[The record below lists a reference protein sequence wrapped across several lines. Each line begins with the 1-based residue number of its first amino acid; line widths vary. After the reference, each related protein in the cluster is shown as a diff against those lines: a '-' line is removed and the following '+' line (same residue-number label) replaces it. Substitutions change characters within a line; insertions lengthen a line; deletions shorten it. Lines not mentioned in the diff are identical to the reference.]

1 MLRSISDISKVFQT
15 SGSNPVKVLCED
27 LNEYVCKYSRH
38 TPASSL
44 FNEYLAA
51 VFLKIWDL
59 KVPDFSLVNIQ
70 QQHITNEFIGNTIQP
85 QFFDT
90 PVFGSQYIEHA
101 KEIDSSIS
109 AIENDK
115 KIIKKISNKQDLLSI
130 ALFDLWM
137 GNEDRSHN
145 NYNLLLRS
153 DPDLVFMPIDH
164 ERCFNGNTVSTT
176 RGFVVLTE
184 DETLLNTELAVLV
197 FKNYK
202 GLPNLV
208 DEIAA
213 KYYLWVADCEKSLE
227 NTINAMPD
235 QWGIQ
240 KVDKIA
246 LLKSTLFQ
254 QAWIDECKNTFE
266 DYAIRFLIQ

>member
-1 MLRSISDISKVFQT
+1 MLRSISGISKVFQT
-15 SGSNPVKVLCED
+15 SGSNPVKILCED
-27 LNEYVCKYSRH
+27 FNEYVCKYSRH
-38 TPASSL
+38 NPASSL

-51 VFLKIWDL
+51 VFLKIWNL
-59 KVPDFSLVNIQ
+59 KVPDFHLVNIQ

-85 QFFDT
+85 RFFDT
-90 PVFGSQYIEHA
+90 PTFGSQYVEHA

-109 AIENDK
+109 AIEGDK
-115 KIIKKISNKQDLLSI
+115 KLIKRISNKQDLLSI

-153 DPDLVFMPIDH
+153 DPEYAFMPIDH
-164 ERCFNGNTVSTT
+164 ERCFNGNSVTSE
-176 RGFVVLTE
+176 RGFVILTE
-184 DETLLNTELAVLV
+184 DETLLNTELASLI
-197 FKNYK
+197 FRNYK

-213 KYYLWVADCEKSLE
+213 NYYLWVADCEKTLE

-240 KVDKIA
+240 KEDRIA

-254 QAWIDECKNTFE
+254 KVWIDECKSTFE
-266 DYAIRFLIQ
+266 DYATRFLKP

>member
-1 MLRSISDISKVFQT
+1 MLKSISGISKVFQT

-38 TPASSL
+38 DPATNL

-59 KVPDFSLVNIQ
+59 KVPNFNLVNIQ
-70 QQHITNEFIGNTIQP
+70 QHHITNEFISNTIQP
-85 QFFDT
+85 RFFEI
-90 PVFGSQYIEHA
+90 PIFGSQYMEHA
-101 KEIDSSIS
+101 KEIDSSI
-109 AIENDK
+109 AVIENDK
-115 KIIKKISNKQDLLSI
+115 KIIKKIADKQDLLSI

-153 DPDLVFMPIDH
+153 DSDYVFMPIDH
-164 ERCFNGNTVSTT
+164 ERCFNGNTVSAA
-176 RGFVVLTE
+176 RGFVILSE
-184 DETLLNTELAVLV
+184 DETLLNTELAALV

-202 GLPNLV
+202 GLSKVV

-213 KYYLWVADCEKSLE
+213 NYYLWVADCEKSLE
-227 NTINAMPD
+227 NTINSMPD
-235 QWGIQ
+235 QWGVQ
-240 KVDKIA
+240 KEDKIA
-246 LLKSTLFQ
+246 LLKSTLFHPT
-254 QAWIDECKNTFE
+254 WVNECNITFK
-266 DYAIRFLIQ
+266 DYATRFLIS